1 MRQREGHC
9 NWSRAKIRANLVKE
23 AEEDKS
29 PEEVD
34 QIEREEA
41 RGGGRRRRGGPVQCA
56 PIADDLLALCNLRRM
71 VRFVEQHLSARNVP
85 QYSQTVHGTYFLF
98 WCSSA
103 PGSRKPVAI
112 C

>member
-23 AEEDKS
+23 ADEDKS

-41 RGGGRRRRGGPVQCA
+41 RGGRRRRGPVQCA

-71 VRFVEQHLSARNVP
+71 VRSSEQ
-85 QYSQTVHGTYFLF
+85 
-98 WCSSA
+98 
-103 PGSRKPVAI
+103 
-112 C
+112 